1 MKRTIIIIGAILLS
15 SKAAKA
21 FSYGDIIN
29 NNKVDIGYNA
39 IYSRAEEEYMDKL
52 NNAKR
57 VHKRAIEAYRNA
69 HLNAMRSDARL
80 RELEAQMPSHRAYVS
95 DWADG
100 QVQGRVR

>member
-21 FSYGDIIN
+21 FDYGEVIGRNQIGIN
-29 NNKVDIGYNA
+29 QNS
-39 IYSRAEEEYMDKL
+39 IYSRAEEGHMDKL
-52 NNAKR
+52 DRAKR
-57 VHKRAIEAYRNA
+57 QHKQALEAYRQA

-80 RELEAQMPSHRAYVS
+80 RELEAQMPSHRAYIS

-100 QVQGRVR
+100 DVRGRVR

>member
-1 MKRTIIIIGAILLS
+1 MKRQIIIIGAILLS
-15 SKAAKA
+15 TKAAKA

-29 NNKVDIGYNA
+29 NNKIDIGYNA

-52 NNAKR
+52 NRAKR
-57 VHKRAIEAYRNA
+57 QHKQAIESYRQA

-80 RELEAQMPSHRAYVS
+80 RELEAQMPSHRTYVS

-100 QVQGRVR
+100 QVQGKIR

>member
-1 MKRTIIIIGAILLS
+1 MKRQIIIGSVLLLS
-15 SKAAKA
+15 SSAARA
-21 FSYGDIIN
+21 FDYGQVIN

-52 NNAKR
+52 NNAKKQYAR
-57 VHKRAIEAYRNA
+57 DIEQYRRS

-80 RELEAQMPSHRAYVS
+80 RELEAQMPSHRTYVS

-100 QVQGRVR
+100 QVQGKIR

>member
-1 MKRTIIIIGAILLS
+1 MKKTIIASVLLLS
-15 SKAAKA
+15 SSAARA
-21 FSYGDIIN
+21 FDYGEVIGRNQIGIN
-29 NNKVDIGYNA
+29 QNS

-57 VHKRAIEAYRNA
+57 VHRRAIEAYRQA

-80 RELEAQMPSHRAYVS
+80 RELENQLPQHRAYVS